1 MKARAALL
9 PLPMLLLGLARADGQ
24 AGAPQRLRVRVL
36 RTFNHDSAAYTQGLL
51 VHEGKLYESTGLYGH
66 SSLRRLDFKTGAV
79 EKKVPLEARL
89 FGEGLARVD
98 GRLYQITWKE
108 QRAIVWDLASFERER
123 EFGYEGEGWGLCFD
137 GKSLVMSDG
146 SARLTRRDP
155 KTFEK
160 ISELIVRSGGRPVE
174 KLNELEC
181 VGGDVYANIWFEHTI
196 AKIDAA
202 TGNVTAWI
210 DASGL
215 LTAEQY
221 RAADVLNGIAHVPG
235 TERFV
240 ITGKNWPRSFE
251 VEFVPASAGAPS
263 RSPSPPPRPRP

>member
-1 MKARAALL
+1 
-9 PLPMLLLGLARADGQ
+9 MLLLGLAGAD
-24 AGAPQRLRVRVL
+24 ASSAAPERLRVRVM
-36 RTFNHDSAAYTQGLL
+36 RTFNHDATAYTQGLL
-51 VHEGKLYESTGLYGH
+51 LHEGKLYESTGLYGR

-79 EKKVPLEARL
+79 EKKVPLESAL

-98 GRLYQITWKE
+98 GRLFQITWKE
-108 QRAIVWDLASFERER
+108 QRAIVWNMASFEREK

-146 SARLTRRDP
+146 SPRLTRRDP

-160 ISELIVRSGGRPVE
+160 TSELIVRSAGVPVE

-181 VGGDVYANIWFEHTI
+181 VGGAVYANIWFEHTI
-196 AKIDAA
+196 VKIDAA

-215 LTAEQY
+215 LTPEQY
-221 RAADVLNGIAHVPG
+221 KAADVLNGIAHVPG
-235 TERFV
+235 TDRFV

-251 VEFVPASAGAPS
+251 VEFVPATAGAPS
-263 RSPSPPPRPRP
+263 RSPSPPRPRP